1 MINTRY
7 PINLSKAALAAI
19 EPCMGEHEV
28 RADVNAMRRERTTAE
43 ELLEVCL
50 SGLEEGEPDY
60 EELADGWREYVS
72 AVVSAANRKVVGVR
86 FVREWTPDEGE
97 PDAMS
102 AYCSLVVTVRD
113 EEGFKAEYPVGAV
126 VGVPGYLRGTAEA
139 CGSTRGMI
147 SAEWSDSS
155 DWSELPDEFAAEA
168 ALEAISAQADRLL
181 REALS
186 VRSHEV
192 AS

>member
-1 MINTRY
+1 MSNTRY

-19 EPCMGEHEV
+19 EPCMGEREV
-28 RADVNAMRRERTTAE
+28 RADVNAMRRGRTTE
-43 ELLEVCL
+43 KELLEVCL
-50 SGLEEGEPDY
+50 SGLEEGEPGY
-60 EELADGWREYVS
+60 AELAEGWRDYVA
-72 AVVSAANRKVVGVR
+72 AVVTAATRKVVGVR
-86 FVREWTPDEGE
+86 FVEEFETEASDLF
-97 PDAMS
+97 
-102 AYCSLVVTVRD
+102 AYCSFLVTFRD
-113 EEGFKAEYPVGAV
+113 ADGFEIERPCGAE

-147 SAEWSDSS
+147 SAEWGDSS